1 MPTLKKLEYSNVYY
15 HPTVKAI
22 NDNARETEYKAKQES
37 WTILDLL
44 KYATHNID

>member
-15 HPTVKAI
+15 HPNVKAI
-22 NDNARETEYKAKQES
+22 NDNARETEYKARQES